1 MKATDTL
8 TMRLKSLMKQ
18 LLSSQ
23 MLAILQSVRWKM
35 LLTLSR
41 TAKNQV
47 GNVSTGW
54 RRRIDDVVSSPDN
67 AEIPRCHNA
76 GELDG
81 YTITMH
87 NGVRVSAIGYYGSGI
102 LNMLIENRGVHE
114 PQEER
119 VFEAIIQLLP
129 EDCNMLEL
137 GAYWAFYSLSLLQ
150 QRPNAKCY
158 LVEPELRNLLSGKT
172 NFRLN
177 KRRGHFTQARV
188 DSNPQDNPR
197 TISVDSFCAEH
208 GVGHLN
214 ILHADIQGY
223 ELAMLDGARGM
234 LSEGK
239 VDFVFISTH
248 SNSLHN
254 RCLERLLSLGYSIL
268 AEVDLDE
275 TFSVDGLIV
284 AKHHLLDQ
292 PEPIKISRKAV
303 Q

>member
-1 MKATDTL
+1 M
-8 TMRLKSLMKQ
+8 KSLMKR
-18 LLSSQ
+18 LLPSWVIQILRVINAQMFLVSSRR
-23 MLAILQSVRWKM
+23 ARYG
-35 LLTLSR
+35 
-41 TAKNQV
+41 V
-47 GNVSTGW
+47 GKVDSDW
-54 RRRIDDVVSSPDN
+54 RIRIDDVVSSPDN

-76 GELDG
+76 GEMDG

-87 NGVRVSAIGYYGSGI
+87 NGVRVSANGYYGDGF

-129 EDCNMLEL
+129 EDCSMLEL

-158 LVEPELRNLLSGKT
+158 LVEPDPVNLLSGKI

-177 KRRGHFTQARV
+177 NRQGYFKQAGV
-188 DSNPQDNPR
+188 DCKPRKNPKM
-197 TISVDSFCAEH
+197 ISIDSFCREH
-208 GVGHLN
+208 RIEHLN
-214 ILHADIQGY
+214 ILHADIQGC
-223 ELAMLDGARGM
+223 ELAMLDGAREM

-248 SNSLHN
+248 SNSLHTD
-254 RCLERLLSLGYSIL
+254 CLERLISLGYMIL

-284 AKHHLLDQ
+284 AKYHSLDQ
-292 PEPIKISRKAV
+292 PKPIKISRKSELLKSKMN
-303 Q
+303 